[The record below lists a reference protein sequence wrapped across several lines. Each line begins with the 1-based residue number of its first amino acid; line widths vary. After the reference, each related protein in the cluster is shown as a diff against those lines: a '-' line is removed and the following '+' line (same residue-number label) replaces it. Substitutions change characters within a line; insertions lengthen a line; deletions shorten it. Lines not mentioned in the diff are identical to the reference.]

1 MTQRCQ
7 YRSQDSGGGRIVGA
21 RAFSVFQVSDTGQQ
35 HAACNSSLLGAQGNG
50 QSHHGS
56 LQSFEARVT
65 SHAMHGGHSAGS
77 RHRPVGR
84 VGGRQLRVCTLQRWL
99 AR

>member
-50 QSHHGS
+50 KAKATTAACRASKRGS
-56 LQSFEARVT
+56 FRMPCMVATLRAPGIALWGVS
-65 SHAMHGGHSAGS
+65 
-77 RHRPVGR
+77 VG
-84 VGGRQLRVCTLQRWL
+84 VS
-99 AR
+99 